1 MWIHIGEGESS
12 TNQEENDNDI
22 WHICKAKFF
31 FKYDRM
37 PECERE
43 MDYQFLLH
51 IGD

>member
-1 MWIHIGEGESS
+1 MTFGTFEKQ
-12 TNQEENDNDI
+12 N
-22 WHICKAKFF
+22 FF